1 MCRSISISWYG
12 MKRDAKMR
20 KQEKFTTFVSNVQIM
35 TNTCGTIIN
44 LTQLNEISGVKP
56 VLYMVFKYE
65 HFNEYIHIFIWYLW
79 SFSTENH
86 VRPNFYCF
94 QSRIIDINIFQKVIQ
109 FEIQQQHLM

>member
-1 MCRSISISWYG
+1 

-56 VLYMVFKYE
+56 V
-65 HFNEYIHIFIWYLW
+65 
-79 SFSTENH
+79 
-86 VRPNFYCF
+86 
-94 QSRIIDINIFQKVIQ
+94 RIYGV
-109 FEIQQQHLM
+109 